1 MADIEYSA
9 TESEPTFESSL
20 PFLVWKIEGET
31 AGKYWLGLV
40 DGLLVAVWVPSG
52 SSTTSN
58 ARRALGVRQVEI
70 DQAMFDFLTDPE
82 GDFYIPVLV
91 PKPT

>member
-52 SSTTSN
+52 CRR
-58 ARRALGVRQVEI
+58 ARRTPGALSVSARSRS
-70 DQAMFDFLTDPE
+70 TRRCS
-82 GDFYIPVLV
+82 
-91 PKPT
+91 TS